1 MTSSQF
7 CWKGPG
13 VLSSTN
19 TWSCLHVM
27 LCTNASCCMVWWV
40 WACVVAWWL
49 SARGKREGATTQSNK
64 NKKDFSQNHFFPFP
78 FFLLFFLPLFSP
90 DLPLFHYH
98 SLLIHTRTYFSCFT
112 RECVC
117 EESKT
122 LMMQHLIH
130 FIVFS
135 SFPNSLFLF
144 FSFCKWFSVDYT
156 ITKYYQIIK

>member
-7 CWKGPG
+7 CWKGPCSQQHQHTALFACDG
-13 VLSSTN
+13 VHQ
-19 TWSCLHVM
+19 CVM
-27 LCTNASCCMVWWV
+27 LYD
-40 WACVVAWWL
+40 VVSGCEHVLWRGGVVD
-49 SARGKREGATTQSNK
+49 ARKKREEANTQSNK

-98 SLLIHTRTYFSCFT
+98 SLLVHTRTYFSCFT

-144 FSFCKWFSVDYT
+144 FSFCK
-156 ITKYYQIIK
+156 

>member
-1 MTSSQF
+1 
-7 CWKGPG
+7 
-13 VLSSTN
+13 
-19 TWSCLHVM
+19 M
-27 LCTNASCCMVWWV
+27 LCVSCCPLPKKAAQHTALFACDGVHQCVMCHGGWWVSVSVCFGVVWWV
-40 WACVVAWWL
+40 QEI
-49 SARGKREGATTQSNK
+49 REEAKTQSNK

-98 SLLIHTRTYFSCFT
+98 SLLVHTRTYFSCFT

-144 FSFCKWFSVDYT
+144 FSFCK
-156 ITKYYQIIK
+156 